1 MAGQDHVLSKA
12 FLATGA
18 AAYVFGQCVVA
29 VAGTTL
35 DPNQMIQANTT
46 TNLAAFAPT
55 PLGLVQE
62 NLDLIKVQTG
72 KAYGTVAIAGIAFGI
87 WDGVGALVYGANLAP
102 SAVLSG
108 RLAVATLAAP
118 AGKPVV
124 GTYIGGAGGTT
135 AAAAAGDIISVL
147 LTPGAR
153 Y

>member
-1 MAGQDHVLSKA
+1 MAGSDHVLSKA
-12 FLATGA
+12 FLTTGS

-29 VAGTTL
+29 VAGTSL

-46 TNLAAFAPT
+46 TSLAAFAPT

-62 NLDLIKVQTG
+62 NIDLVKVQTG
-72 KAYGTVAIAGIAFGI
+72 KAYANVAIAGIAFGI
-87 WDGVGALVYGANLAP
+87 WDGVGSLVVGANLAP
-102 SAVLSG
+102 SAVVSG

-124 GTYIGGAGGTT
+124 GTYIGQSGGVT
-135 AAAAAGDIISVL
+135 AAAAAGDIITVL